1 MTTSRSRA
9 VDNGPGGMPIGH
21 FRVLKTLTFKMRPS
35 AQSFLWKWVLFAWEW
50 NIISISKAEHL
61 TSFWYRGPGELGN
74 GLFLAQYFGKLPAST
89 FESLLGF
96 REFFPLF
103 VSHFFKRAREHE
115 VKLRHVLY
123 EVWLVTSWSRKWII
137 TSIGQS
143 KHMRVTRFNPLW
155 DSCAM

>member
-21 FRVLKTLTFKMRPS
+21 FRVLKTLTFKCKTFLVKMSFICIRLKHYFHIKGWALNLVLIQRPGGTR
-35 AQSFLWKWVLFAWEW
+35 KWP
-50 NIISISKAEHL
+50 ISCSV
-61 TSFWYRGPGELGN
+61 FR
-74 GLFLAQYFGKLPAST
+74 KLPAST